1 MLVIIKS
8 APDTTEGK
16 RAVALARDSGADI
29 CLIQNGVYFAQG
41 ERLRDFSGVSYL
53 IAEDAQLRG
62 LKDSELCEKAEKIDY
77 ETLVDLLSEHDRTV
91 GAF

>member
-8 APDTTEGK
+8 APDTPEGK
-16 RAVALARDSGADI
+16 RAVALARNAGADI

-41 ERLRDFSGVSYL
+41 ERLKGFGGASYL
-53 IAEDAQLRG
+53 IEEDARLRG
-62 LKDSELCEKAEKIDY
+62 LKSGELYENIRKIDY
-77 ETLVDLLSEHDRTV
+77 EGLVDLLSENDKVT